1 MLGGKV
7 MNAKE
12 FVELFYTEKNNMLKM
27 YLSNLKDTK
36 VGLNIGNL
44 GLTTEQMEKM
54 QSIIDTV
61 LTDAMYTIL
70 LGLDGEAAIGN
81 VQQTYKL
88 YDENGCEITNCGE
101 IEQYAYEY
109 FHEDK

>member
-1 MLGGKV
+1 

-27 YLSNLKDTK
+27 YFSNLKDTE
-36 VGLNIGNL
+36 VGLKISNL
-44 GLTTEQMEKM
+44 RLTTEQMEKM
-54 QSIIDTV
+54 QSIIVTV
-61 LTDAMYTIL
+61 LTDAIYTIL

-81 VQQTYKL
+81 VQQTYKV
-88 YDENGCEITNCGE
+88 YDENGCVISNCGE

-109 FHEDK
+109 FHEDM

>member
-1 MLGGKV
+1 MKV
-7 MNAKE
+7 KE
-12 FVELFYTEKNNMLKM
+12 FVGLFYTEKNNMLKS
-27 YLSNLKDTK
+27 YFRNPGDTE
-36 VGLNIGNL
+36 VGLKIDNL
-44 GLTTEQMEKM
+44 NLTAEQMKKM

-70 LGLDGEAAIGN
+70 LGLEGEASIGN

-88 YDENGCEITNCGE
+88 YDENGFELTNCGE

-109 FHEDK
+109 FQEDK